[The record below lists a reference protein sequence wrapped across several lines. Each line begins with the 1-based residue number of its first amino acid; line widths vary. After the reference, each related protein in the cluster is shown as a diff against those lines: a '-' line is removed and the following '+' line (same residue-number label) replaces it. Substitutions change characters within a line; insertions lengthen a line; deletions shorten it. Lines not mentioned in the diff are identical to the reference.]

1 MYKEFFGLRD
11 NPFNV
16 NPDPRYLFFTT
27 QTQAAL
33 DELTYGIQARNGL
46 LLLTGEVGTGKTT
59 LINKLLECLHQRGT
73 PTAFIFNSHLETNHL
88 FDFILADFGL
98 PFDHPRKESS
108 LLRLNQWLI
117 DRYRSG
123 GETPVLIVDEAQ
135 GLPLH
140 VLEEIRMLLNL
151 ETPHHKLLQIVLA
164 GQPELEERL
173 RRPELRQLKQR
184 IMLRCKTAALTLDET
199 HDYVQSRLHTAGA
212 DGKPIFS
219 PEAVDALHFYSRG
232 IPRVVNLLCEHG
244 LINAYADNVKP
255 VSARIIREIA
265 REFQFEDFNPLAVRA
280 ISSDALTSKLIEIQS
295 ALANALSRSPISEAI
310 FLQDDASSR
319 ISHSSAPMDN
329 SENEVVPDEETAI
342 LSSADLLTQPNA
354 VPAEFATETSHPSA
368 SFAFPSTAGVQCVAE
383 MLGGMATISSL
394 PQLHIV
400 ESKPR
405 PREDAISSDAQA
417 SNPKN
422 ADRHSA
428 AVDAA
433 PTPARAGWTRV
444 NASGASLAVRLVKWK
459 TRLSFAA
466 ASLEWA
472 QINAHILQRV
482 KRSRRSAQTY
492 FRASLAWLN
501 KGTTVL
507 ASRTQVG
514 STAPLSRWLLEPWT
528 PTLPALPGLRSF
540 AMRRKLTHKKI

>member
-16 NPDPRYLFFTT
+16 NPDPRYLFFTP

-33 DELTYGIQARNGL
+33 DELTYGIQARKGL

-73 PTAFIFNSHLETNHL
+73 HTAFIFNSHLETNHL
-88 FDFILADFGL
+88 FDFIMADFGL
-98 PFDHPRKESS
+98 PFDQARKESS

-135 GLPLH
+135 GLPTH

-151 ETPHHKLLQIVLA
+151 ETSCDKLLQIVLA
-164 GQPELEERL
+164 GQPELEDRL

-184 IMLRCKTAALTLDET
+184 ITLRCKTAALFTVDET

-244 LINAYADNVKP
+244 LINGYADNVKP

-295 ALANALSRSPISEAI
+295 TLAKALSRSPISEAI
-310 FLQDDASSR
+310 FLQDNTSSR
-319 ISHSSAPMDN
+319 IPHLGAQMGS

-342 LSSADLLTQPNA
+342 LSSADLLTQPNT
-354 VPAEFATETSHPSA
+354 VPVEFSAETSHPSA
-368 SFAFPSTAGVQCVAE
+368 SVVFPSNAGVQCVAE

-405 PREDAISSDAQA
+405 PSRGCDFKRFPSIEV
-417 SNPKN
+417 PKKT
-422 ADRHSA
+422 SIGI
-428 AVDAA
+428 
-433 PTPARAGWTRV
+433 PQQLTPHQLP
-444 NASGASLAVRLVKWK
+444 LAEGGR
-459 TRLSFAA
+459 
-466 ASLEWA
+466 
-472 QINAHILQRV
+472 
-482 KRSRRSAQTY
+482 
-492 FRASLAWLN
+492 
-501 KGTTVL
+501 G
-507 ASRTQVG
+507 
-514 STAPLSRWLLEPWT
+514 
-528 PTLPALPGLRSF
+528 
-540 AMRRKLTHKKI
+540 